1 MLSCMNAVFLHA
13 LKAYLS
19 TLSSPVGCLFLL
31 VLLFNPSPVLS
42 QNAFKILPQMAELAV
57 PSECRHSFF
66 EGGFIVCSHCFFP
79 VHMHLVV
86 GICLLTKGKAA
97 SETKNVTLERLLNL
111 LKTTFYVSLKHCIAY
126 CHSKCS
132 IEIIFSSG
140 VCFEKK

>member
-1 MLSCMNAVFLHA
+1 MNAVFLHA

-19 TLSSPVGCLFLL
+19 TLSSPDGCLLLL

-57 PSECRHSFF
+57 PSACRHAFF

-79 VHMHLVV
+79 VHMYLVV

-97 SETKNVTLERLLNL
+97 LETKNLTEGLLNL
-111 LKTTFYVSLKHCIAY
+111 LKTTSYVSLKQCIAY
-126 CHSKCS
+126 CHRKCS
-132 IEIIFSSG
+132 IELIFSSC
-140 VCFEKK
+140 VRSEKK